1 MTPPAMRHLP
11 PKIPTKTPVE
21 DYATLNPDTN
31 DDPPTTS
38 GTGDSG
44 YSGAEEWKQHMH
56 YPPPLKAGKLYQIVS
71 FICMSAQLAT
81 FVKSRAYRTWVQVY
95 HPMYTRLH

>member
-1 MTPPAMRHLP
+1 MCYLLIFITAVALQTKVKKPMTPPATRHLQLP

-21 DYATLNPDTN
+21 DYVTLSPDI
-31 DDPPTTS
+31 DDGAPTTS

-56 YPPPLKAGKLYQIVS
+56 HPPPFKAGKLYQMLLCPTI
-71 FICMSAQLAT
+71 
-81 FVKSRAYRTWVQVY
+81 
-95 HPMYTRLH
+95 